1 MGCQFIFSSLFAL
14 IEPLNSILL
23 LSPWIALGADKWGW
37 TSLRKEI
44 QERSYLCRGAIS
56 AVWKQC
62 FTLLPGDLEFVIT
75 ITWHTEQWVI
85 HFRKGET
92 AEFNSIAVRAGWV
105 CKVFFS
111 LISLCLWQ
119 KMYKQHWARNVVL
132 PAPSCAPSLLSS
144 PHVLLHMKPLPAEL
158 ERGEADGE
166 MQQL

>member
-37 TSLRKEI
+37 TLHKEI

-62 FTLLPGDLEFVIT
+62 FTLLQGDLEFVIT
-75 ITWHTEQWVI
+75 INWHTEQWVI
-85 HFRKGET
+85 HFRKKGET
-92 AEFNSIAVRAGWV
+92 AEFNSIAVRAGWA

-111 LISLCLWQ
+111 LISLCLTKGIPAALRQ
-119 KMYKQHWARNVVL
+119 ERCPARTIL
-132 PAPSCAPSLLSS
+132 YTLFFFSS
-144 PHVLLHMKPLPAEL
+144 WENNCYI
-158 ERGEADGE
+158 
-166 MQQL
+166 QI